1 MRDSPLVDS
10 NHVSAIRSHNR
21 TKNVQICDKGLDRRL
36 QDGVKPHDSKVLV
49 HTVWRPSV
57 LCHRF
62 GHQRAD
68 SPMNPVQPTPPVAP
82 TLRHTQRLRRC
93 GTPSHSHDRY
103 ESGAG
108 NPPTCRPLLGFEAVP
123 QEGGDPPEH
132 LGELLTL
139 LGGEGPSHTLLDAA
153 GDLVGAQY
161 QGLALGRE

>member
-1 MRDSPLVDS
+1 MIPRLSF
-10 NHVSAIRSHNR
+10 IRSGDLR
-21 TKNVQICDKGLDRRL
+21 TFVTDLDTNE
-36 QDGVKPHDSKVLV
+36 PI
-49 HTVWRPSV
+49 P
-57 LCHRF
+57 
-62 GHQRAD
+62 
-68 SPMNPVQPTPPVAP
+68 PMNPVQPTPPVAP

-103 ESGAG
+103 GSGAG